1 MHYQDIRNE
10 EFNETNLMFK
20 IFGYFSKKYV
30 KVR

>member
-10 EFNETNLMFK
+10 EFIETNLMLK
-20 IFGYFSKKYV
+20 IFGNFSKKYV

>member
-1 MHYQDIRNE
+1 MHHQDIRNE

-20 IFGYFSKKYV
+20 IFGNFSKKYV